1 MPKRIAWLVLLAA
14 LSAVCCSGPEK
25 DAVVFSVGGA
35 PAELAFWEEL
45 IRDFEKQSGIP
56 VELLRQ
62 PTDTDQRRQGLVVA
76 LSAGKSNPDVF
87 LLDVAWLGLFA
98 ASGWLEPL
106 GSDIDQSLFFARVLQ
121 LADIYK
127 GKLFEFRVTCK
138 QRSLQF

>member
-1 MPKRIAWLVLLAA
+1 MPKRIAWLILLITV
-14 LSAVCCSGPEK
+14 SAVCCCGPEK

-45 IRDFEKQSGIP
+45 LRDFEKQSGIP

-87 LLDVAWLGLFA
+87 LLDVAWLGLFT
-98 ASGWLEPL
+98 ASGWVEPL
-106 GSDIDQSLFFARVLQ
+106 GSDIDQRPFFARVLQ
-121 LADIYK
+121 LVDIHQ
-127 GKLFEFRVTCK
+127 GKVMALPVY
-138 QRSLQF
+138 LDGGLLY